1 MRCNREFQALIN
13 KINAQKTNYS
23 VKEMFIHTTIEQKLQ
38 LTHEKIKK
46 FTTLILVSTA
56 VMLCLLGIIFD
67 FLKIINE
74 KWIMTI
80 LIIVCVGIY
89 LTLWGIEIFYKQR
102 YKSLLNQKEQENKEK
117 YEVMDDINSLN
128 KKISSLVVSV
138 ITLNEHFYELSSIE
152 NEQEL
157 AKKWDLYCKDVI
169 AAVNFKY
176 NYHPTYEGYI
186 DFYREYEKNHQNED
200 DFDTKRD

>member
-1 MRCNREFQALIN
+1 MRCNREFQALMN

-23 VKEMFIHTTIEQKLQ
+23 VKEMYIHTTIEQKLQ

-102 YKSLLNQKEQENKEK
+102 YKSLLKQKEQENKEK